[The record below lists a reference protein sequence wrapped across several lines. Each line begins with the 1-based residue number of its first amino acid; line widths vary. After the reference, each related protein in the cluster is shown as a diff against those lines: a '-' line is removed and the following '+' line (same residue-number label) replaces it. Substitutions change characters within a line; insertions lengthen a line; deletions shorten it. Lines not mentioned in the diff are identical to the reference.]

1 MGELVGTLDTVG
13 SAVVGEGVGLGEIV
27 GEGVPPGRIE
37 TSPQLKN
44 CSGHVVPRVP
54 SLGYGGVQRDKPVV
68 Q

>member
-1 MGELVGTLDTVG
+1 MGDLVGTFDTVG

-44 CSGHVVPRVP
+44 SESR
-54 SLGYGGVQRDKPVV
+54 
-68 Q
+68 